1 MFRQAINQTA
11 LTSDAANSYF
21 EHIRG
26 DSYNGD
32 VTFLSTLRALIAP
45 RMADGE
51 SLYLRFDQSSCSES
65 TVRETQPKRLITHLL
80 RNVDINQRGI
90 CYIHSVQSGRQEDN
104 TACLDVFKSNFARV
118 YNGWH
123 RLPRVSD
130 LFRSQFYTLCFV
142 NPELKSVAVF
152 VDSLSQSKMHY
163 LQCAILGFF
172 PWYFSPEKGVTQEE
186 MDLINTLRAKE
197 PNDYSACIAKL
208 AERYDF
214 RTARIKQQLAGF
226 ETRYEQQECDRVRN
240 DIRNTD
246 NQIQSLNERISQQ
259 LHSRNELEIRLLG
272 LEAKIAAGGESSEI
286 MDYFI
291 HNKKLD
297 LDYVDNRTLAFIV
310 KDYISYFDENM
321 AKRTIDNPDSFVY
334 APDGRTCNN
343 YISSEKV
350 KELMYA
356 IFVDQTVKIKVCAA
370 YEFSLTG
377 NVRGIS
383 GYHFGAEYAGYMPNP
398 HIQNHSCM
406 GNYDRPINESLQRH
420 DYISALEQTIAS
432 AKSLNFGDSVVMRG
446 FMRAFYGLGD
456 NDTARAR
463 RKWFELPDGTCVTSA
478 QAADWVWAQNHPDGQ
493 GENTDEQSN

>member
-32 VTFLSTLRALIAP
+32 ITFLSTLRALIAP

-65 TVRETQPKRLITHLL
+65 TIRETQPKRLITHLT
-80 RNVDINQRGI
+80 RNVDINQHGI
-90 CYIHSVQSGRQEDN
+90 IYIHSVQSGRQEDN
-104 TACLDVFKSNFARV
+104 TVCLDVIKSNFARV
-118 YNGWH
+118 YSGWH

-172 PWYFSPEKGVTQEE
+172 PWYFSPKKGVTQEE

-197 PNDYSACIAKL
+197 HNDYSACIAKL

-226 ETRYEQQECDRVRN
+226 ETMYERQQSDTVRYNITDCDNKIDRYNQSISEQLAYRRD
-240 DIRNTD
+240 
-246 NQIQSLNERISQQ
+246 
-259 LHSRNELEIRLLG
+259 LEIQLLG

-297 LDYVDNRTLAFIV
+297 LDYVDNSDMVFVV
-310 KDYISYFDENM
+310 KDYISYFDEDN
-321 AKRTIDNPDSFVY
+321 AKRVIDNQNSFVY
-334 APDGRTCNN
+334 SPDGRACNN
-343 YISSEKV
+343 YIPADKV

-356 IFVDQTVKIKVCAA
+356 IFIDQTIRIRVCAA
-370 YEFSLTG
+370 YKFALTG
-377 NVRGIS
+377 NVS
-383 GYHFGAEYAGYMPNP
+383 GLSNYHFGAEYASYMPNP
-398 HIQNHSCM
+398 HIQGYHCM
-406 GNYDRPINESLQRH
+406 GNYSRPINEALQRH

-432 AKSLNFGDSVVMRG
+432 AKSLNFTDSVVMSY
-446 FMRAFYGLGD
+446 FMRTLYGLGD
-456 NDTARAR
+456 SESVRAR

-478 QAADWVWAQNHPDGQ
+478 QAADWVWAQNHPDEQ

>member
-51 SLYLRFDQSSCSES
+51 SLYLRFDQSNYGEN
-65 TVRETQPKRLITHLL
+65 TIRENQPERFITSLT
-80 RNVDINQRGI
+80 RNFDINQRGVI
-90 CYIHSVQSGRQEDN
+90 YIHSVQSGRQEDN
-104 TACLDVFKSNFARV
+104 MACLDVVKSNFARV

-123 RLPRVSD
+123 RLSRVSD

-172 PWYFSPEKGVTQEE
+172 PWYFSPEKGVTQDE

-214 RTARIKQQLAGF
+214 RTARLRQQLAGF
-226 ETRYEQQECDRVRN
+226 ETMYERQQCDTVRYNITDCDNKIERYNQNISEQLAYRRD
-240 DIRNTD
+240 
-246 NQIQSLNERISQQ
+246 
-259 LHSRNELEIRLLG
+259 LEIQLLG

-297 LDYVDNRTLAFIV
+297 LDYVDNSEMVFIIR
-310 KDYISYFDENM
+310 DYLSYFDEDA
-321 AKRTIDNPDSFVY
+321 AKRIIDNRNSVVY
-334 APDGRTCNN
+334 VPEGRTCNN
-343 YISSEKV
+343 YIHADKV

-356 IFVDQTVKIKVCAA
+356 IFIDQTIRIKVCAA
-370 YEFSLTG
+370 YKFSLTG
-377 NVRGIS
+377 NVHAIS
-383 GYHFGAEYAGYMPNP
+383 NYHFGAEYAGHMPNP
-398 HIQNHSCM
+398 HIQGYSCM
-406 GNYDRPINESLQRH
+406 GSYSRPINESLQKH

-432 AKSLNFGDSVVMRG
+432 AKSLNFMDSTVMSY
-446 FMRAFYGLGD
+446 FMKRVYGLGD
-456 NDTARAR
+456 GENTRAR

-478 QAADWVWAQNHPDGQ
+478 QAADWVWAQNHPDEQ
-493 GENTDEQSN
+493 GETTNE

>member
-65 TVRETQPKRLITHLL
+65 TVRETQPKKLITHLL

-172 PWYFSPEKGVTQEE
+172 PWYFSPEKGVTQDE

-214 RTARIKQQLAGF
+214 RTARLKQQLAGF
-226 ETRYEQQECDRVRN
+226 ETRYEQQECERVRN
-240 DIRNTD
+240 NIENED
-246 NQIQSLNERISQQ
+246 NQIQSLNGRISQH
-259 LHSRNELEIRLLG
+259 LHNRHELEIRLLG
-272 LEAKIAAGGESSEI
+272 LEAKIAAGGENSEI

-291 HNKKLD
+291 HNKKLE

-310 KDYISYFDENM
+310 KDYISYFDESM

-343 YISSEKV
+343 YISAEKV

-356 IFVDQTVKIKVCAA
+356 IFVDQTIKIKVCAA

-432 AKSLNFGDSVVMRG
+432 AKSLNFGDSVVMRE

-493 GENTDEQSN
+493 GETTNE

>member
-1 MFRQAINQTA
+1 MFRQSINSTA

-26 DSYNGD
+26 DSFNGD

-45 RMADGE
+45 RMSEGE
-51 SLYLRFDQSSCSES
+51 SLRLHFQTSTYNKSTIES
-65 TVRETQPKRLITHLL
+65 TQPKRFIIDGVCHNFDSTA
-80 RNVDINQRGI
+80 RGQV
-90 CYIHSVQSGRQEDN
+90 YIHNVNSGRQEDN
-104 TACLDVFKSNFARV
+104 TACLDVLKSNFARV
-118 YNGWH
+118 YSGWS
-123 RLPRVSD
+123 RMARVTD
-130 LFRSQFYTLCFV
+130 LFRTQFYTLCFV
-142 NPELKSVAVF
+142 NPELKSVIVF
-152 VDSLSQSKMHY
+152 VDSLSTSKMHY

-172 PWYFSPEKGVTQEE
+172 PWYFSPEKGVSQDE
-186 MDLINTLRAKE
+186 MNLINTLRAKE
-197 PNDYSACIAKL
+197 PSDYSACIAKL

-226 ETRYEQQECDRVRN
+226 ETRYEQQECERVRN
-240 DIRNTD
+240 DIRSAD

-259 LHSRNELEIRLLG
+259 LNSRNELEIRLLG

-291 HNKKLD
+291 HNKKLE
-297 LDYVDNRTLAFIV
+297 LDYVDNRTLAFVV
-310 KDYISYFDENM
+310 KDYISYFDESM

-334 APDGRTCNN
+334 SPDGRNCNN
-343 YISSEKV
+343 YIPADKV

-356 IFVDQTVKIKVCAA
+356 IFVDQTIRIRVCAA

-377 NVRGIS
+377 NVSGIS

-406 GNYDRPINESLQRH
+406 GNYSRPINESLQRH

-432 AKSLNFGDSVVMRG
+432 AKSLNFGDSIVMKG
-446 FMRAFYGLGD
+446 FMRIFYGLGD
-456 NDTARAR
+456 NDSTRAR

-493 GENTDEQSN
+493 GETADE

>member
-51 SLYLRFDQSSCSES
+51 SLYLRFDQSNYSEN
-65 TVRETQPKRLITHLL
+65 TIRENQPKRLITSLTH
-80 RNVDINQRGI
+80 NFDINQRGI
-90 CYIHSVQSGRQEDN
+90 IYIHSVQSGRQEDN
-104 TACLDVFKSNFARV
+104 TACLDVVKSNFARV
-118 YNGWH
+118 YSGWH

-172 PWYFSPEKGVTQEE
+172 PWYFSPEKGVTQDE

-214 RTARIKQQLAGF
+214 RTARLRQQLAGF
-226 ETRYEQQECDRVRN
+226 ETIYERQQCENVRYNITECDNKINRY
-240 DIRNTD
+240 
-246 NQIQSLNERISQQ
+246 NQSISEQLAYRRDYEIQ
-259 LHSRNELEIRLLG
+259 LLG
-272 LEAKIAAGGESSEI
+272 LEAKIAAGGEESEI
-286 MDYFI
+286 MEYFI
-291 HNKKLD
+291 HNKKLE
-297 LDYVDNRTLAFIV
+297 LDYVDNSEMVFII
-310 KDYISYFDENM
+310 KDYISYFDEDN
-321 AKRTIDNPDSFVY
+321 AKRVIDNPNSFVY
-334 APDGRTCNN
+334 MPEGRACNN
-343 YISSEKV
+343 YIPADKI

-356 IFVDQTVKIKVCAA
+356 IFVDQTIRIRVCAA
-370 YEFSLTG
+370 YKFALTG
-377 NVRGIS
+377 NVTALSNYR
-383 GYHFGAEYAGYMPNP
+383 FGAEYASYMPNP
-398 HIQNHSCM
+398 HIQHYSCM
-406 GNYDRPINESLQRH
+406 GNYSRPINEALQRH
-420 DYISALEQTIAS
+420 DYISALEQTTAS
-432 AKSLNFGDSVVMRG
+432 AKSLNFTDSVVMAK
-446 FMRAFYGLGD
+446 FMREVYGLGD
-456 NDTARAR
+456 GENTRAR

-493 GENTDEQSN
+493 GETTNE

>member
-1 MFRQAINQTA
+1 MFRQSIGSTA

-32 VTFLSTLRALIAP
+32 ITFLSTLRALIAP

-51 SLYLRFDQSSCSES
+51 SLYLRFEQSNCSES
-65 TVRETQPKRLITHLL
+65 TVRDTQPKRLITHLT

-90 CYIHSVQSGRQEDN
+90 IYIHSVQSGRQEDN
-104 TACLDVFKSNFARV
+104 TVCLDVIKSNFARV

-123 RLPRVSD
+123 NLTRVST
-130 LFRSQFYTLCFV
+130 LFRTQFYTLCFV
-142 NPELKSVAVF
+142 NPELQSVVVF
-152 VDSLSQSKMHY
+152 VDSLSMSKMHY

-186 MDLINTLRAKE
+186 FDLINTLRAKD

-226 ETRYEQQECDRVRN
+226 ETMYERRQCDNVRHNINDCDNKIQRYNQSIGEQLS
-240 DIRNTD
+240 IRRD
-246 NQIQSLNERISQQ
+246 
-259 LHSRNELEIRLLG
+259 LEIQLLG
-272 LEAKIAAGGESSEI
+272 LEEKIAAGGESSEI

-297 LDYVDNRTLAFIV
+297 LDYVDTSEMVFII
-310 KDYISYFDENM
+310 KDYLAYFDEDA
-321 AKRTIDNPDSFVY
+321 AKRVIDNRNSVIYVPE
-334 APDGRTCNN
+334 GRTCNN
-343 YISSEKV
+343 YILADKV

-356 IFVDQTVKIKVCAA
+356 IFIDQIIRIRVCAA
-370 YEFSLTG
+370 YKFSLMG
-377 NVRGIS
+377 DVHGIS
-383 GYHFGAEYAGYMPNP
+383 HYDFGPEYAGYMPNP
-398 HIQNHSCM
+398 HIQGYHCM
-406 GNYDRPINESLQRH
+406 GTYDVPINESLRKH

-432 AKSLNFGDSVVMRG
+432 GKSLNFTDGTVMSY
-446 FMRAFYGLGD
+446 FMKKVYGLGD
-456 NDTARAR
+456 SESTRAR

-478 QAADWVWAQNHPDGQ
+478 QAADWVWAQNHPDE
-493 GENTDEQSN
+493 GENADEQSN

>member
-172 PWYFSPEKGVTQEE
+172 PWYFSPEKGVTQDE

-214 RTARIKQQLAGF
+214 RTARLKQQLAGF
-226 ETRYEQQECDRVRN
+226 ETRYEQQECERVRN
-240 DIRNTD
+240 NIENED
-246 NQIQSLNERISQQ
+246 NQIQSLNGRISQH
-259 LHSRNELEIRLLG
+259 LHNRHELEIRLLG
-272 LEAKIAAGGESSEI
+272 LEAKIAAGGENSEI

-291 HNKKLD
+291 HNKKLE

-310 KDYISYFDENM
+310 KDYISYFDESM

-343 YISSEKV
+343 FISAEKV

-356 IFVDQTVKIKVCAA
+356 IFVDQTIKIKVCAA

-493 GENTDEQSN
+493 GETTNE